1 MKDLKLGHR
10 VKHKVDGRK
19 GMVFGHH
26 ETTGVKD
33 VLFPIALEGSTRK
46 ELWPIPSQ
54 NNSKRL
60 EENSIHQ
67 KVFHSTQNNYGS
79 MGYPSKPAFQN

>member
-33 VLFPIALEGSTRK
+33 VLFPIALDGSTRK
-46 ELWPIPSQ
+46 EL
-54 NNSKRL
+54 
-60 EENSIHQ
+60 
-67 KVFHSTQNNYGS
+67 
-79 MGYPSKPAFQN
+79 

>member
-33 VLFPIALEGSTRK
+33 VLFPIALEGPTRK
-46 ELWPIPSQ
+46 ELWPIDQIELLP
-54 NNSKRL
+54 
-60 EENSIHQ
+60 
-67 KVFHSTQNNYGS
+67 
-79 MGYPSKPAFQN
+79 KPEQLKALGGKFNPPKGFPLNTK